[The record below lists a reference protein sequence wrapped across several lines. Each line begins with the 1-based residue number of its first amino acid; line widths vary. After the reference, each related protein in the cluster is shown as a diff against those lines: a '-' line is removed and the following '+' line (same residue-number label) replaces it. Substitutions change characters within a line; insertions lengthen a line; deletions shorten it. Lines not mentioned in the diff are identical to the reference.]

1 MYDGA
6 ESKYI
11 RHVDNDV
18 VGSDEGWEWRNAR
31 VLTAILYLN
40 PPAPSGAA
48 AAAGAGAAGAGA
60 EWSAEDG
67 GALRCWPS
75 AEGVDAAQDQ
85 EPDSGAA
92 GAGGSDGVG
101 CPFVDVLPTG
111 GTVRNM
117 QPPRSGCAC
126 SL

>member
-6 ESKYI
+6 ESKYV
-11 RHVDNDV
+11 RHLDNDV
-18 VGSDEGWEWRNAR
+18 VGSEEGWEWRNAR

-48 AAAGAGAAGAGA
+48 AAAAGAGAAGAGT

-75 AEGVDAAQDQ
+75 AEGVDAAQ
-85 EPDSGAA
+85 EPEPGK
-92 GAGGSDGVG
+92 AGGSEAG
-101 CPFVDVLPTG
+101 CPFVDVLPSG
-111 GTVRNM
+111 GTVRNT
-117 QPPRSGCAC
+117 QPRPGGCAS